1 MNGIDMQ
8 RVVNGVRYNTETAEL
23 VADDVYWDGH
33 NLERHGRNTWL
44 YRTPKGAYFTVTQTQ
59 WEGER
64 DSLEPVTQDEA
75 VELWEG
81 PLTEHDVDFETAFP
95 DVPVEEA

>member
-1 MNGIDMQ
+1 MNRIDMQ

-44 YRTPKGAYFTVTQTQ
+44 YRTKKGNYFVVTGTQ
-59 WEGER
+59 WQGER
-64 DSLEPVTQDEA
+64 DGLEPVSLSRA
-75 VELWEG
+75 RELYEG
-81 PLTEHDVDFETAFP
+81 ALTEHHMSYETAFGAP
-95 DVPVEEA
+95 EEA

>member
-1 MNGIDMQ
+1 MNRIDMQ
-8 RVVNGVRYNTETAEL
+8 RVVNGVRYNTETAQL
-23 VADDVYWDGH
+23 VASDAYWDGH
-33 NLERHGRNTWL
+33 NFERRGRNTWL